1 MKWRRRKLREKENDE
16 EVGLE
21 KSYMQWPLGCL
32 EHARMGRP
40 LGACKDEKE
49 KERAAGID

>member
-16 EVGLE
+16 ELGLE

-32 EHARMGRP
+32 EHARKRRRRREL
-40 LGACKDEKE
+40 LGLTEEEEK
-49 KERAAGID
+49 